1 MKYKNKSVAI
11 KKDVPVLKAELPVSE
26 KKIEYGTD
34 DDQQLFF
41 SKRKIGKEKKVKTL
55 NDKTKQKK
63 TTMKKTTHNSVSTR
77 KRKGRQEGS
86 VIKDMINQLR
96 KKDEKFDNRVAK
108 RRTSRFGMG
117 ADDEQSSLETEA
129 EESHDDRDNK
139 KGNDFIDD
147 AASESS
153 NNGSCTEDSE
163 SSTDIQGECLVDTD
177 DDDIISRCVD
187 VKNDM

>member
-1 MKYKNKSVAI
+1 MENVAI

-26 KKIEYGTD
+26 KIVYGTD

-41 SKRKIGKEKKVKTL
+41 SKRKIGKEMREKKVCH
-55 NDKTKQKK
+55 DKTKQKK

-117 ADDEQSSLETEA
+117 ADDEQSSLDTEA

-177 DDDIISRCVD
+177 DDDINSRCVD